1 MNLFLLIESAC
12 SFPPS
17 TGSWTDSKYG
27 TIQFSGST
35 MFMSQTGYGTGATST
50 NWTCDTASGS
60 RYLARLTIFQSCYR
74 IYIKK
79 VFIAIVHIFVVFYS
93 NRTASTVLLTSGFL
107 GNLQVYLYIC
117 MDITMV
123 TQYSYYYYQQT
134 GKWLELVYY
143 IINYNSI
150 TGKNLDVTCN
160 SSCRWDVKKAN
171 AWLFRCKKMAI
182 WYFCIGDFLFKSRI
196 LLYKKHGL
204 NHFYS
209 SRRGQYWFWTHEGQ
223 RNCHI
228 YDVWRMYYYHSCGAI
243 PSPCQTG

>member
-1 MNLFLLIESAC
+1 MYIHRCLNCTVENFLKLFLLIESAC

-60 RYLARLTIFQSCYR
+60 RYLARLTMFQSCCYR
-74 IYIKK
+74 IYEKGFYCNYSSYN
-79 VFIAIVHIFVVFYS
+79 VAFYS

-134 GKWLELVYY
+134 GK
-143 IINYNSI
+143 
-150 TGKNLDVTCN
+150 
-160 SSCRWDVKKAN
+160 
-171 AWLFRCKKMAI
+171 
-182 WYFCIGDFLFKSRI
+182 
-196 LLYKKHGL
+196 
-204 NHFYS
+204 
-209 SRRGQYWFWTHEGQ
+209 
-223 RNCHI
+223 
-228 YDVWRMYYYHSCGAI
+228 
-243 PSPCQTG
+243 

>member
-1 MNLFLLIESAC
+1 
-12 SFPPS
+12 
-17 TGSWTDSKYG
+17 
-27 TIQFSGST
+27 
-35 MFMSQTGYGTGATST
+35 MSQTGYGTGATST

-60 RYLARLTIFQSCYR
+60 RYLARLTMFQSCCYR
-74 IYIKK
+74 IYKKK

-93 NRTASTVLLTSGFL
+93 NRTASTVLVTSGFL

-134 GKWLELVYY
+134 GKWLELVYC

-171 AWLFRCKKMAI
+171 AWYD
-182 WYFCIGDFLFKSRI
+182 YFVARKWPFGTFALVFFLFWI
-196 LLYKKHGL
+196 QG
-204 NHFYS
+204 
-209 SRRGQYWFWTHEGQ
+209 
-223 RNCHI
+223 
-228 YDVWRMYYYHSCGAI
+228 YYYI
-243 PSPCQTG
+243 RNMV